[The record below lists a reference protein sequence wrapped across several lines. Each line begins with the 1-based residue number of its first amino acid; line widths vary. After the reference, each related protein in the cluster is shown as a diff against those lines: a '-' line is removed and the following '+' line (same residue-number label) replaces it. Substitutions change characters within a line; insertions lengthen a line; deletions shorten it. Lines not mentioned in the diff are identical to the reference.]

1 MEKYLIVSLGAALGG
16 SVRYWLSNVVYK
28 ILPSTF
34 PYGTLTV
41 NILGSFILGFI
52 IYSVSLG
59 RNISPEMRDFITI
72 GMLGGFTTMSAFAYE
87 SFRLME
93 LNQMMLFALNIALN
107 VILCIAAVYAGK
119 ELAVMI
125 AK

>member
-1 MEKYLIVSLGAALGG
+1 MLNILYIGLGG
-16 SVRYWLSNVVYK
+16 FIGAVSRYLLSRYINNL
-28 ILPSTF
+28 LPAF
-34 PYGTLTV
+34 PFGTLAV
-41 NILGSFILGFI
+41 NILGSFVLGFI

-59 RNISPEMRDFITI
+59 RNVSPEMRDFIII
-72 GMLGGFTTMSAFAYE
+72 GILGGFTTMSAFAYE

-93 LNQMMLFALNIALN
+93 LSQMMLFALNIALN

-119 ELAVMI
+119 ELAVLI

>member
-1 MEKYLIVSLGAALGG
+1 MLNILYIGLGG
-16 SVRYWLSNVVYK
+16 FIGAVSRYILSRYINNL
-28 ILPSTF
+28 LPAF
-34 PYGTLTV
+34 PLGTLAV
-41 NILGSFILGFI
+41 NILGSFVLGFI

-119 ELAVMI
+119 ELAILI

>member
-1 MEKYLIVSLGAALGG
+1 MLNILYIGLGG
-16 SVRYWLSNVVYK
+16 FIGAVSRYLVSRYISNL
-28 ILPSTF
+28 LPSF
-34 PYGTLTV
+34 PFGTLFV
-41 NILGSFILGFI
+41 NLLGSFVLGFI

-59 RNISPEMRDFITI
+59 RNISAEMRDFITI

-93 LNQMMLFALNIALN
+93 LNQMMMFALNLALN
-107 VILCIAAVYAGK
+107 VILCIVAVYAGK

>member
-1 MEKYLIVSLGAALGG
+1 MLNILYIGVGGFIGAVSRFLL
-16 SVRYWLSNVVYK
+16 SRYINNL
-28 ILPSTF
+28 LPSF
-34 PYGTLTV
+34 PFGTLTV

-93 LNQMMLFALNIALN
+93 LNQMMLFALNITLN
-107 VILCIAAVYAGK
+107 VFLCIAAVYAGK

>member
-1 MEKYLIVSLGAALGG
+1 MLNILYIGVGGFIGAVSRYLVS
-16 SVRYWLSNVVYK
+16 RYINNL
-28 ILPSTF
+28 LPSF
-34 PYGTLTV
+34 PFGTLTV
-41 NILGSFILGFI
+41 NIIGSFVLGFI

-93 LNQMMLFALNIALN
+93 LNQMMLFALNLALN
-107 VILCIAAVYAGK
+107 VILCVAAVYAGK
-119 ELAVMI
+119 ELAVI
-125 AK
+125 LAK

>member
-1 MEKYLIVSLGAALGG
+1 MLNILYIGVGGFIGAVSRYLLS
-16 SVRYWLSNVVYK
+16 RYINNL
-28 ILPSTF
+28 LPSF
-34 PYGTLTV
+34 PFGTLTV

-59 RNISPEMRDFITI
+59 RNISPEMRDFIII

-119 ELAVMI
+119 ELAVLI
-125 AK
+125 TK

>member
-1 MEKYLIVSLGAALGG
+1 MLNILYIGVGGFIGAVSRYLLS
-16 SVRYWLSNVVYK
+16 RYINNLLS
-28 ILPSTF
+28 SF
-34 PYGTLTV
+34 PFGTLAV

-59 RNISPEMRDFITI
+59 RNISPEMRDFIII

-107 VILCIAAVYAGK
+107 VVLCIAAVYAGK
-119 ELAVMI
+119 ELAVLI
-125 AK
+125 TK

>member
-1 MEKYLIVSLGAALGG
+1 MLNILYIGVGGFIGAVSRFLL
-16 SVRYWLSNVVYK
+16 SRYINNL
-28 ILPSTF
+28 LPSF
-34 PYGTLTV
+34 PFGTLTV